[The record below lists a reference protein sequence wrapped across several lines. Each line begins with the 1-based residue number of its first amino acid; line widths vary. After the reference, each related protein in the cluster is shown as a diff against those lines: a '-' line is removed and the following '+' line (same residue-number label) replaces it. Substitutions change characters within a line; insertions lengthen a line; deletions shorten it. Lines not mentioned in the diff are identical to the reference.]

1 MWPVAAHARRR
12 IVDGLAS
19 VAPPAISQTMLDE
32 GGKRRCPV
40 PEGQDG
46 KLCKFADCQGVRQLS
61 TVPPYLAITG
71 KDLLLP
77 KEVVEADAKK

>member
-1 MWPVAAHARRR
+1 
-12 IVDGLAS
+12 
-19 VAPPAISQTMLDE
+19 
-32 GGKRRCPV
+32 V

-46 KLCKFADCQGVRQLS
+46 RLWKFVNCQGVRQLG